1 MCGEY
6 GEKTLRP
13 HYHAAIFGHDFP
25 DMEFI
30 GKSKS
35 GSPMYQSRELDKI
48 WGHGFATVQSLTF
61 ESASYIARYILK
73 KQTGDD
79 TPRYERDLPDGRIVQ
94 VAPEYNRMS
103 LNPGI
108 GKTWFLAY
116 AKSDAYHKDHL
127 VHDNRKLKIPRY
139 YDKLLEKENEKQLRA
154 AKRSRKK
161 LALSRAENST
171 RERLAV
177 REKCHELKTA
187 KLGREYL

>member
-6 GEKTLRP
+6 GERTLRP
-13 HYHAAIFGHDFP
+13 HYHAALYGVAFP

-35 GSPMYQSRELDKI
+35 GSPMFNSRELTLL
-48 WGHGFATVQSLTF
+48 WGHGFTVTQSLTF

-73 KQTGDD
+73 KQTGLD
-79 TPRYERDLPDGRIVQ
+79 TPRYSRDLPDGRIIQ
-94 VAPEYNRMS
+94 VEPEYNRMS
-103 LNPGI
+103 NRPGL
-108 GKTWFLAY
+108 GKSWFLAY

-127 VHDNRKLKIPRY
+127 VHDGKKLKIPRY
-139 YDKLLEKENEKQLRA
+139 YDKLLEKENEAQLRA

-161 LALSRAENST
+161 LALSRAQDST

-177 REKCHELKTA
+177 REKSHTLKVA